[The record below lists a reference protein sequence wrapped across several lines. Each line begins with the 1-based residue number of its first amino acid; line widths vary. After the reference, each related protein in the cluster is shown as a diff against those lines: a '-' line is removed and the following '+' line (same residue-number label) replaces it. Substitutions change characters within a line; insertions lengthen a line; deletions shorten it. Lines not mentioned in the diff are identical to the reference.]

1 MKDSGTGSSNE
12 VCDCIHI
19 LLPRETS
26 WSPYHYLSS
35 PQSCVMAKRS
45 LFADELPAS
54 GRTLKHLSSVSADLL
69 VSSQSQPSTFSCPG
83 HPSTAW
89 PLFCPFRPPPSLRHS
104 WPLFSLSSFSDSLSQ
119 MLSLGIILPHTN
131 PPSFRRPASISHVLV
146 PTHHQQPSQ
155 QGSSQLAR
163 LPKPTDSTPPMMK
176 ATLLHILGSPGC
188 HMAESQ
194 LLVSC
199 LSSAWHCLLPD
210 TVSWF
215 SSQAAPFHL
224 ILVLSFFLKHLGSSW
239 DYILGSPLAD
249 LAHLR
254 D

>member
-1 MKDSGTGSSNE
+1 MYSHPPPQRDQLE
-12 VCDCIHI
+12 P
-19 LLPRETS
+19 LPLS
-26 WSPYHYLSS
+26 LSS
-35 PQSCVMAKRS
+35 QSCVTAKRS

-83 HPSTAW
+83 RPSNAW
-89 PLFCPFRPPPSLRHS
+89 PLFCAFRPPPSLCHS
-104 WPLFSLSSFSDSLSQ
+104 WPLFSLFSFPDSLSQ

-131 PPSFRRPASISHVLV
+131 PPSFRRPASISRVLV

-188 HMAESQ
+188 HMAVSQ

-210 TVSWF
+210 TLSWL
-215 SSQAAPFHL
+215 SSQAAP
-224 ILVLSFFLKHLGSSW
+224 VPSHLGPF
-239 DYILGSPLAD
+239 LLP
-249 LAHLR
+249 
-254 D
+254 